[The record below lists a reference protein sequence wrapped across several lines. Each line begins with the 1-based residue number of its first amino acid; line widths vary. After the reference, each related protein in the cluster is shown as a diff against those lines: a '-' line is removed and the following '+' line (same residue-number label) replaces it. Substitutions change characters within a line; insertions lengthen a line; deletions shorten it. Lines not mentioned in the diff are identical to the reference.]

1 MNSENNT
8 LLSIKGLKTE
18 FRLKEGRV
26 LRAVDGIDL
35 DIKLGEIHGL
45 VGESGCGKT
54 VTSLS
59 ILRLIEPPGYLSGGE
74 ILWNSHDLLRLSNKA
89 MRKIRGKEIALIVQ
103 SPQASLNPV
112 YSIGEEMISVLRLHR
127 SMTKSKAREEAK
139 RLLNLVNVPDAEY
152 RLNDF
157 PHQLSVGLCQR
168 VMIAMALSC
177 RPKLLIGDEPTASL
191 DVTIQAQILRLL
203 LELRETFQMAILLVS
218 HDLGVISKMC
228 DRISVM
234 YLGKIVETSDARK
247 LYHSPMHPYTK
258 ALLQSIP
265 SLDFSHEGPEIRIEG
280 DLPSPIDLPPGC
292 RFQKRCPESMKKC
305 LNAPPQMRSIDGEGH
320 YVACYLYE

>member
-1 MNSENNT
+1 MGQNNA

-18 FRLKEGRV
+18 FRLKEGKV

-35 DIKLGEIHGL
+35 DIKPGEIHGL

-54 VTSLS
+54 VTLLS
-59 ILRLIEPPGYLSGGE
+59 ILRLIDGPGVISGGE
-74 ILWNSHDLLRLSNKA
+74 ILWNGHDLLRLSRRD
-89 MRKIRGKEIALIVQ
+89 MRKVRGKEIAMILQ
-103 SPQASLNPV
+103 SPQASLNPI
-112 YSIGEEMISVLRLHR
+112 YPIGNEMISVLRLHR
-127 SMTKSKAREEAK
+127 SMTRSRAREEAI
-139 RLLNLVNVPDAEY
+139 RLLNLVKVPDAAY
-152 RLNDF
+152 RLNDY
-157 PHQLSVGLCQR
+157 PHQLSGGLCQR
-168 VMIAMALSC
+168 VMIAMVLSC

-203 LELRETFQMAILLVS
+203 LKLKEKFQMAILLVS
-218 HDLGVISKMC
+218 HDPGVISKMC

-265 SLDFSHEGPEIRIEG
+265 SLDSGREGPEIRIEG
-280 DLPSPIDLPPGC
+280 DLPSPIDLPSGC
-292 RFQKRCPESMKKC
+292 RFQNRCPVSMEKC
-305 LNAPPQMRSIDGEGH
+305 LEAHPELRSINGEGH
-320 YVACYLYE
+320 RVACYLYE

>member
-1 MNSENNT
+1 MLESKP
-8 LLSIKGLKTE
+8 LLSVRDLCVNFKIKGK
-18 FRLKEGRV
+18 GV
-26 LRAVDGIDL
+26 LRAVDGINL
-35 DIKLGEIHGL
+35 DIKPGEIHGL

-59 ILRLIEPPGYLSGGE
+59 ILRLINGTGVISGGK
-74 ILWNSHDLLRLSNKA
+74 ILWNGHDLLRLGNQD
-89 MRKIRGKEIALIVQ
+89 MRKIRGKEIAMIFQ

-112 YSIGEEMISVLRLHR
+112 YPIGEEMVSLLRLHR
-127 SMTKSKAREEAK
+127 SMTKSRAREEAI
-139 RLLNLVNVPDAEY
+139 RLLNLVQVPDAEY
-152 RLNDF
+152 RLSDY
-157 PHQLSVGLCQR
+157 PHQLSGGLCQR

-177 RPKLLIGDEPTASL
+177 QPKLLIGDEPTASL

-203 LELRETFQMAILLVS
+203 LELREKFQMAILLVS

-234 YLGKIVETSDARK
+234 YLGKLVETSDARK
-247 LYHSPMHPYTK
+247 LYRSPMHPYTM

-265 SLDFSHEGPEIRIEG
+265 SLDSSNQGSEIRIEG
-280 DLPSPIDLPPGC
+280 ELPSPIDLPPGC
-292 RFQKRCPESMKKC
+292 RFQKRCPESMEKC
-305 LNAPPQMRSIDGEGH
+305 LNAHPQMKSIDGEGH